1 MFLLNFKQIYYL
13 RSHTKIHLSFMKN
26 ILIIGAGKSSSSL
39 IKYLLE
45 KSNKEN
51 LMLTIGDI
59 STENALKLIDNHK
72 NAEAIQLDVFDNI
85 QREKVIKRSDIVISM
100 LPARFHTEVAKD
112 CIKFKKHMVTASY
125 VSKEMKKL
133 DEIVKKNNLVFM
145 NEIGLDPGLDHMSAM
160 QAIDSIREKGAK
172 LLLFESF
179 CVGLV
184 APESD
189 NNLWNYKFTWNP
201 RNVVLAGQGGA
212 AMFIQEST
220 YKYIPYHK
228 LFRRTEFLEVNGKK
242 FEAYANRDSL
252 KYRKAYGLE
261 NIPTMYRGTVRKVGF
276 SRAWNIFIQLGMT
289 DDSYCIENSEN
300 MSYRDFVNLFLAYS
314 PSDSVE
320 LKLRSYL
327 KIDQDDIMW
336 EKLIELDIF
345 NPKKKVGL
353 KNATPA
359 QILQKILQDS
369 WTLKEDDK
377 DMIVMQ
383 HLFGYEINGE
393 KSQIESS
400 LIVLGENQ
408 TYTAMAKT
416 VGLPVAIAA
425 LKILKGE
432 IKTPGVQIPI
442 SKEVYQPILKELE
455 NYGIIF
461 KEKQVPYLGYNPENV
476 IG

>member
-1 MFLLNFKQIYYL
+1 
-13 RSHTKIHLSFMKN
+13 MKN
-26 ILIIGAGKSSSSL
+26 ILIIGAGKSSSFL

-45 KSNKEN
+45 KSDEEN
-51 LMLTIGDI
+51 LKITIGDI
-59 STENALKLIDNHK
+59 SIENADKLIKKDK
-72 NAEAIQLDVFDNI
+72 NTKSIILDVFNTE
-85 QREKVIKRSDIVISM
+85 QRQRSIKKTDIVISM
-100 LPARFHTEVAKD
+100 LPARYHIEVAKD
-112 CIKFKKHMVTASY
+112 CILFSKHMVTASY
-125 VSKEMKKL
+125 VSDEMKVL
-133 DEIVKKNNLVFM
+133 DKQAKEKGLILM
-145 NEIGLDPGLDHMSAM
+145 NEIGLDPGIDHISAM
-160 QAIDSIREKGAK
+160 QILDKIRNKGAK
-172 LLLFESF
+172 MLLFESF
-179 CVGLV
+179 CGGLV

-228 LFRRTEFLEVNGKK
+228 LFRRTEFLKINDSN

-252 KYRKAYGLE
+252 KYRSVYGLD
-261 NIPTMYRGTVRKVGF
+261 NIPTMYRGTIRKVGF
-276 SRAWNIFIQLGMT
+276 SRAWNIFVQIGMT
-289 DDSYCIENSEN
+289 DDSYTIEDSEN

-327 KIDQDDIMW
+327 KIDQDDVMW

-345 NPKKKVGL
+345 NPNKKIGL

-359 QILQKILQDS
+359 QMLQTILEDS
-369 WTLKEDDK
+369 WTLQEADK

-383 HLFGYEINGE
+383 HLFGYELNGE
-393 KSQIESS
+393 KHQIESS
-400 LIVLGENQ
+400 LTVIGENQ
-408 TYTAMAKT
+408 TYTAMSKT

-432 IKTPGVQIPI
+432 IKTPGVQLPI
-442 SKEVYQPILKELE
+442 TKEVYEPILKELE
-455 NYGIIF
+455 NYGIKFIE
-461 KEKQVPYLGYNPENV
+461 KEVPYLGYNPNYV
-476 IG
+476 VG